1 MTFIIIFCLSVKGP
15 VSLCPFNLSSSFL
28 LSLQYLFKFVTL
40 LYHYSMLLGGYSTSI
55 NFLLIILFI
64 LCLNFSTSS
73 LLLYPLS
80 FATFL
85 NSNKISSIVLF
96 SYFTFFNSTTFIVSS
111 SPPPNSFFK
120 SARNSP
126 IIAYFNVSAFRSSK
140 TFFFQISADPPCI
153 YDNTY

>member
-1 MTFIIIFCLSVKGP
+1 MTILSGVTCCVTAWSCYSNPNPSSKNRIIENKKKVKMREENRKKTK
-15 VSLCPFNLSSSFL
+15 FTSFVL
-28 LSLQYLFKFVTL
+28 D
-40 LYHYSMLLGGYSTSI
+40 
-55 NFLLIILFI
+55 
-64 LCLNFSTSS
+64 SS

-80 FATFL
+80 FAAFL

-111 SPPPNSFFK
+111 SPSPNFFFK

-153 YDNTY
+153 YDNTYWIYFSTVIFLILILI